1 MLRNALLKLWEF
13 GVSVGLP
20 LYATTGAKYPY
31 GREKNSFRFKVRRI
45 EQNTNIQWVRWFLSY
60 FFSLS
65 FH

>member
-45 EQNTNIQWVRWFLSY
+45 EQNTGFGGFIFT
-60 FFSLS
+60 FFSKLS
-65 FH
+65 LN